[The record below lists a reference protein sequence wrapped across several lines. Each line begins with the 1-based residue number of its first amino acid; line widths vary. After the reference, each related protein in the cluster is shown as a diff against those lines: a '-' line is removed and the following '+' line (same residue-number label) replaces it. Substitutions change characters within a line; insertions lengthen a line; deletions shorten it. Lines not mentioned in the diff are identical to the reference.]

1 MEKPITVELTGL
13 NRETGSKAA
22 GKTRA
27 EERVPAVLYGPTVS
41 ENLHFSLK
49 LLDVE
54 RLLKVKSLQFVN
66 ITMEDG
72 TSHNCLLKKADF
84 HPVTDRPAHIDF
96 QVTDDQTPV
105 TVVLPIRLTGS
116 AKGVLEG
123 GRLYQSVR
131 RIKVKAV
138 PAHLPAELTIDVS
151 RLGIG
156 QALRVKNLKLA
167 NLTPVIE
174 PERTIVMVRAPKGG
188 KVTALS
194 DEEAADETPAEA
206 ASEA

>member
-1 MEKPITVELTGL
+1 MEKPNTVELIGL

-27 EERVPAVLYGPTVS
+27 DERVPAVLYGPTVT

-54 RLLKVKSLQFVN
+54 RLLKVKRLQFVN

-72 TSHNCLLKKADF
+72 SSHTCLLKKAEF
-84 HPVTDRPAHIDF
+84 HPVTDRPVHLDF
-96 QVTDDQTPV
+96 QVTDDTTPV

-138 PAHLPAELTIDVS
+138 PADLPAELTIDVS
-151 RLGIG
+151 KLGIG

-188 KVTALS
+188 KVTALA
-194 DEEAADETPAEA
+194 DDEAADEPAAEE

>member
-1 MEKPITVELTGL
+1 MEKPNTVELIGL

-27 EERVPAVLYGPTVS
+27 DERVPAVLYGPTVT

-54 RLLKVKSLQFVN
+54 RLLKVKRLQFVN
-66 ITMEDG
+66 IAMEDG
-72 TSHNCLLKKADF
+72 SSHTCLLKKAEF
-84 HPVTDRPAHIDF
+84 HPVTDRPVHLDF
-96 QVTDDQTPV
+96 QVTDDTTPV

-138 PAHLPAELTIDVS
+138 PADLPAELTIDVS
-151 RLGIG
+151 KLGIG

-188 KVTALS
+188 KVTALA
-194 DEEAADETPAEA
+194 DDEAADEPAAEE

>member
-1 MEKPITVELTGL
+1 MEKPITVELTGY

-27 EERVPAVLYGPTVS
+27 EERVPAVLYGPNVN
-41 ENLHFSLK
+41 ENVHFSLN
-49 LLDVE
+49 LLAVE

-72 TSHNCLLKKADF
+72 STYNCLLKKADF
-84 HPVTDRPAHIDF
+84 HPVTDRPIHIDF
-96 QVTDDQTPV
+96 QVTDDKTPV

-138 PAHLPAELTIDVS
+138 PANLPAELTIDVS
-151 RLGIG
+151 KLGIG

-188 KVTALS
+188 KVTAVS
-194 DEEAADETPAEA
+194 DDEAADEAPAEEA
-206 ASEA
+206 AEA

>member
-1 MEKPITVELTGL
+1 MEKPITVELTGY

-27 EERVPAVLYGPTVS
+27 DERVPAVLYGPTVA

-54 RLLKVKSLQFVN
+54 RLLKVKSFQFVN
-66 ITMEDG
+66 ITLEDG
-72 TSHNCLLKKADF
+72 STHRCLLKKADF
-84 HPVTDRPAHIDF
+84 HPVTDKPIHIDF
-96 QVTDDQTPV
+96 QVTDEKTPV

-116 AKGVLEG
+116 PKGVLEG

-138 PAHLPAELTIDVS
+138 AANLPAELTIDVS
-151 RLGIG
+151 KLGIG

-188 KVTALS
+188 KVTAVS
-194 DEEAADETPAEA
+194 DDDTAEEAPAEETA
-206 ASEA
+206 EA

>member
-1 MEKPITVELTGL
+1 MEKPITVELIGL

-27 EERVPAVLYGPTVS
+27 EERVPAVLYGPTVN

-54 RLLKVKSLQFVN
+54 RLMKVKRLQFVN

-72 TSHNCLLKKADF
+72 SSHTCLLKKAEF
-84 HPVTDRPAHIDF
+84 HPVTDRPVHLDF
-96 QVTDDQTPV
+96 QVTDDSTPV

-138 PAHLPAELTIDVS
+138 PANLPAELTIDVS
-151 RLGIG
+151 KLGIG

-188 KVTALS
+188 KVTALA
-194 DEEAADETPAEA
+194 DDEAADEPAAEE

>member
-1 MEKPITVELTGL
+1 MEKPITVELTGH

-27 EERVPAVLYGPTVS
+27 DERVPAVLYGPSVN
-41 ENLHFSLK
+41 ENVHFSLN

-72 TSHNCLLKKADF
+72 ATYNCLLKKADF
-84 HPVTDRPAHIDF
+84 HPVTDRPIHIDF
-96 QVTDDQTPV
+96 QVTDNTTPV

-138 PAHLPAELTIDVS
+138 PADLPSELTIDVS
-151 RLGIG
+151 KLGIG
-156 QALRVKNLKLA
+156 QALRVKNLKLGS
-167 NLTPVIE
+167 LTPVIE

-188 KVTALS
+188 KVTAVS
-194 DEEAADETPAEA
+194 DDETADETPAEEA
-206 ASEA
+206 AEA

>member
-1 MEKPITVELTGL
+1 MEKPITVELTGH

-27 EERVPAVLYGPTVS
+27 DERVPAVLYGPSVN
-41 ENLHFSLK
+41 ENVHFSLN

-72 TSHNCLLKKADF
+72 ATYNCLLKKADF
-84 HPVTDRPAHIDF
+84 HPVTDRPIHIDF
-96 QVTDDQTPV
+96 QVTDDTTPV

-138 PAHLPAELTIDVS
+138 PADLPSELTIDVS
-151 RLGIG
+151 KLGIG
-156 QALRVKNLKLA
+156 QALRVKNLKLGS
-167 NLTPVIE
+167 LTPVIE

-188 KVTALS
+188 KVTAVS
-194 DEEAADETPAEA
+194 DDETADETPAEEA
-206 ASEA
+206 AEA

>member
-1 MEKPITVELTGL
+1 MEKPITVELIGL

-22 GKTRA
+22 GKTSA
-27 EERVPAVLYGPTVS
+27 EERVPAVVYGPSVS

-49 LLDVE
+49 LLEVE
-54 RLLKVKSLQFVN
+54 RLLKVKSFQFFN

-72 TSHNCLLKKADF
+72 SSHKCMLKKADF
-84 HPVTDRPAHIDF
+84 HPVTDRPVHIDF
-96 QVTDDQTPV
+96 QVIDEETPV

-116 AKGVLEG
+116 ARGVLEG

-131 RIKVKAV
+131 RINVKAA

-151 RLGIG
+151 KLGVG

-194 DEEAADETPAEA
+194 DDEVAHETPAEDT
-206 ASEA
+206 SEA